1 MEVDVSAIQ
10 HAALG
15 ALMMLTLVL
24 VVLLW
29 HAVAALKWAWRWV
42 RTHHELTS
50 RAAGG
55 VVEVSAKL
63 GDHLAPAER
72 RDPHKAAKTTN
83 GGGWIWPKDPQAN
96 PEGPP
101 S

>member
-1 MEVDVSAIQ
+1 MELDTSAIQ
-10 HAALG
+10 HALLG
-15 ALMMLTLVL
+15 ALVMLTLVL

-42 RTHHELTS
+42 RTHHEISS

-63 GDHLAPAER
+63 GDHLATSER
-72 RDPHKAAKTTN
+72 RDPSKALKSSN
-83 GGGWIWPKDPQAN
+83 GSSLIFPKDPAASAD
-96 PEGPP
+96 GPL